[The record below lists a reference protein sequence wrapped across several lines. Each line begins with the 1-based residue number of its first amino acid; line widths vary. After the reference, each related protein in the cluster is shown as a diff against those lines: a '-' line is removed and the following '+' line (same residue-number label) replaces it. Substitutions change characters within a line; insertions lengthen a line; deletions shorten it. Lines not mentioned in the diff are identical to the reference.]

1 MFTSASDRESS
12 ECRDDEMFLVESGD
26 FTMLDCVSCTTT
38 TVRLQQTTTGK
49 KLGDYSFS
57 QSYFICLLSQSV

>member
-12 ECRDDEMFLVESGD
+12 ECRDDEMFLVRSGD

-38 TVRLQQTTTGK
+38 TVRLQQTTGK

-57 QSYFICLLSQSV
+57 QLYFIYLLSQSV